1 MPEAP
6 AAPVR
11 GLSANR
17 AQVGQLLAQV
27 FLVGLTLGLMRT
39 VVPALA
45 EDEFGIPRG
54 AFVLLGT
61 FVLAFGVVKAALN
74 FAAGRWSER
83 LGRRRVLVWGWL
95 AGLPVPVLVWAAPS
109 WGWIVAAT
117 VLLGVQQ
124 GLCWSMSQTAKLD
137 LTRPAER
144 GLVMGL
150 NEFAGYAGV
159 ALSGIVTAYA
169 AAWLGPRPGL
179 LLVGLAVVGTG
190 LALALAFVR
199 ESRPWALAEAAAPPP
214 ARAPRH
220 TRARSASP
228 GSAEV
233 FALMTWRDRRL
244 AALCQAGHVEKFVD
258 ALVWI
263 LVPAWL
269 FSQGASL
276 PQIGWV
282 VGAYGLVWGV
292 AQLVTGPLSDRVG
305 RFWPN
310 VAGMWLCGLGVALM
324 PLGAGPWGWAGA
336 AALAGFGMALLY
348 PNLSAAVADI
358 TPPAWRGSAIG
369 VYRFWRDLGYAT
381 GALVVGLAAWVA
393 GPEAAFWVVGAAMA
407 VSGGVLWLWG
417 EETHPGLNPA
427 P

>member
-1 MPEAP
+1 M
-6 AAPVR
+6 
-11 GLSANR
+11 
-17 AQVGQLLAQV
+17 
-27 FLVGLTLGLMRT
+27 
-39 VVPALA
+39 
-45 EDEFGIPRG
+45 
-54 AFVLLGT
+54 
-61 FVLAFGVVKAALN
+61 
-74 FAAGRWSER
+74 
-83 LGRRRVLVWGWL
+83 LVWGWL
-95 AGLPVPVLVWAAPS
+95 VGLPVPVLVWAAPG

-137 LTRPAER
+137 LTLPAER

-159 ALSGIVTAYA
+159 ALGGLATAYA

-214 ARAPRH
+214 TRAPRH
-220 TRARSASP
+220 ARARSATP

-258 ALVWI
+258 ALIWI
-263 LVPAWL
+263 LVPGWL
-269 FSQGASL
+269 FAQGASL

-282 VGAYGLVWGV
+282 VGAYGLVWGL

-310 VAGMWLCGLGVALM
+310 VAGMWLCGAGVALM

-358 TPPAWRGSAIG
+358 TPPAWRGAAIG

-381 GALVVGLAAWVA
+381 GALVVGLAAWA
-393 GPEAAFWVVGAAMA
+393 LGPEAAFWVVGAAMA
-407 VSGGVLWLWG
+407 LSGGLLWLWG